1 MTDYTPVDCGLH
13 SKYEL
18 AIMHRQA
25 LRLTW
30 RDSNG
35 ELHTQTVLP
44 ADLRSRHHE
53 EFLAVTGEDG
63 AEQEIRLDRIT
74 HFEAISNK

>member
-13 SKYEL
+13 SEYEL
-18 AIMHRQA
+18 AVMHRQT

-30 RDSNG
+30 RDNG
-35 ELHTQTVLP
+35 GDLHTQAVLP
-44 ADLRSRHHE
+44 ADLRTRNHE

-74 HFEAISNK
+74 HFEAVSNK